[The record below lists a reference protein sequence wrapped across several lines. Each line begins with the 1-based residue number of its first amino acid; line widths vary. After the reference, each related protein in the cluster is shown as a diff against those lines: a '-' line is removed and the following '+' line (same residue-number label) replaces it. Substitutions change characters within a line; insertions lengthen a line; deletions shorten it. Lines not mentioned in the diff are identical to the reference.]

1 MNRADY
7 RQAYRSARA
16 CYRFFHAVRASF
28 DAAGRLPEFL
38 TDAADA
44 CPGYEFTRLHG
55 DLLSFAPYR
64 GTPPHRRM
72 FRLPHLR
79 KRARLPA

>member
-1 MNRADY
+1 MNRDDY
-7 RQAYRSARA
+7 RAAYRSARA
-16 CYRFFHAVRASF
+16 AYRFFSAVRDCF
-28 DAAGRLPEFL
+28 DPRKPLPAFL
-38 TDAADA
+38 TSAADA

-55 DLLSFAPYR
+55 DLLGFPPYR

-79 KRARLPA
+79 QRARLPA

>member
-16 CYRFFHAVRASF
+16 VYRFYGAVRAPF
-28 DAAGRLPEFL
+28 DAANRLPEFL

-44 CPGYEFTRLHG
+44 CPGFEFTRLTG
-55 DLLSFAPYR
+55 DVLGFAPYR
-64 GTPPHRRM
+64 SAAHNRRL

-79 KRARLPA
+79 QRARLL

>member
-16 CYRFFHAVRASF
+16 VYRFYGAVRAPF

-38 TDAADA
+38 IDAADA
-44 CPGYEFTRLHG
+44 CPGFEFTRLHG
-55 DLLSFAPYR
+55 DILGAWTFR
-64 GTPPHRRM
+64 GTGSTGRL

-79 KRARLPA
+79 QRACLP